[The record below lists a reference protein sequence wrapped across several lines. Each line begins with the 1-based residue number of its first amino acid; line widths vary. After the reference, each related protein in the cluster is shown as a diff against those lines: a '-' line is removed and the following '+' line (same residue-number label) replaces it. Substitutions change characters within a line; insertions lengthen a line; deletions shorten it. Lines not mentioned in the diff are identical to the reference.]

1 FRSADVSCRFLKEPD
16 ELEQAMK
23 NVSIAEIARRCNV
36 SPMTVSRVLRQ
47 DPKVREET
55 RQRILSMARELGYFG
70 QSRCGR
76 PRKPCDGAPV
86 IQLLI
91 GSLGGTTP
99 QFHLG
104 LMIEVERLLSAQ
116 GYDCLVRFSN
126 GDYEI
131 FTRMLEAAKRTTAE
145 RTILIG
151 NFPSGQ
157 LEALQSVFPGLLL
170 LDNPGTTTGPP
181 FNSIVFDNKAAA
193 RLAVN
198 HLLENGRRRILLLGG
213 EAGHFFTKEMESGYR
228 EAFEQANIPVDEKL
242 ILHTDF
248 SQDDAARAMDA
259 ELQSGTPFDAVFTND
274 EMAAAV
280 YRVLM
285 QNGKK
290 IPDDIA
296 VCGCDNIPA
305 SEQMFPPLTTISLR
319 YDEMA
324 RQATDL
330 VCRQS
335 PSCAVRICL
344 LPELIVRRSS

>member
-1 FRSADVSCRFLKEPD
+1 
-16 ELEQAMK
+16 MK
-23 NVSIAEIARRCNV
+23 TVSIAEIARRCNV

-86 IQLLI
+86 VQLLI

-145 RTILIG
+145 RTVLIG
-151 NFPSGQ
+151 NFPPGQ
-157 LEALQSVFPGLLL
+157 LDSLQSVFPGVLL
-170 LDNPGTTTGPP
+170 LDNPGTPGGPP
-181 FNSIVFDNKAAA
+181 YNSVVFDNRAAA
-193 RLAVN
+193 LMAVS
-198 HLLENGRRRILLLGG
+198 HLLDRGRRRILLLGG
-213 EAGHFFTKEMESGYR
+213 YAEHFFTREIEAGYR
-228 EAFEQANIPVDEKL
+228 DALGQANMPVDESL
-242 ILHTDF
+242 IYYTNF
-248 SQDDAARAMDA
+248 SQDDAARVMDTA
-259 ELQSGTPFDAVFTND
+259 LRNGVSFDAVFTND

-324 RQATDL
+324 RQAADL
-330 VCRQS
+330 VCGES
-335 PSCAVRICL
+335 PQCAVRICL
-344 LPELIVRRSS
+344 LPELIVRRSV